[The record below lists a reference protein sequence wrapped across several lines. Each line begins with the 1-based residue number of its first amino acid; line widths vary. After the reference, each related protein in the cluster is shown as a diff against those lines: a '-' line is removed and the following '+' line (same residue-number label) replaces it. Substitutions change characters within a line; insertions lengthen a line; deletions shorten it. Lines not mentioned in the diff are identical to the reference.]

1 MMGNLLVT
9 DVAVFDS
16 RTGELVDGPVWI
28 RDGMIQAVGSS
39 ATDAAGTADQQIS
52 GAGGTVIPGLIDC
65 HCHAYGISLD
75 GAWIES
81 RERSY
86 VALVAARRLGAALR
100 RGFTTVRDVAGGDPG
115 LAAAIAEGLLP
126 APRYLYTGP
135 ALSQTG
141 GHGDPRSVD
150 EARCGCAG
158 AAGPTGSAVGGIGS
172 EVVDG
177 VDAVRAAV
185 RDRFRRG
192 AHAIKIMASGGVMS
206 LTDPIRHPQY
216 SAEEI
221 RAATDEAGRRGSYV
235 CAHAYSPEAIRHA
248 VINGVRSIEHGNL
261 LDSQTAEVMADH
273 DAVLIPTL
281 ATYDAMGR
289 LGAEIGMNPVSLAK
303 NAEVLDHGRRAIELA
318 RIAGV
323 TVGFGTDLMGELERE
338 QLNGLRLQCE
348 VDGIAATLQSAT
360 IVNAGIIGRD
370 DLGVVEPG
378 AVADLVMLP
387 GDVLADP
394 AVLWGERR
402 TVIQAG
408 RVVG

>member
-1 MMGNLLVT
+1 MANLLIT

-28 RDGMIQAVGSS
+28 ADGVIQVVGP
-39 ATDAAGTADQQIS
+39 AAADAAGAGTEQLS
-52 GAGGTVIPGLIDC
+52 GHGGTVIPGLIDC

-75 GAWIES
+75 GAWIAS
-81 RERSY
+81 RELSY
-86 VALVAARRLGAALR
+86 VALVAAQRLGAALR
-100 RGFTTVRDVAGGDPG
+100 RGFTTIRDVAGGDPG
-115 LAAAIAEGLLP
+115 LAAAIAEGRLP
-126 APRYLYTGP
+126 SPRYLYTGP

-150 EARCGCAG
+150 EVGCGCGVAHG
-158 AAGPTGSAVGGIGS
+158 VGRIDS

-177 VDAVRAAV
+177 VDALRAAV

-206 LTDPIRHPQY
+206 LTDPIRNPQY

-221 RAATDEAGRRGSYV
+221 RAVADEAARRGSYV
-235 CAHAYSPEAIRHA
+235 CAHAYSAEAIQHA
-248 VINGVRSIEHGNL
+248 VGNGVRSIEHGNL
-261 LDSQTAEVMADH
+261 LDSVTAELMADRG
-273 DAVLIPTL
+273 AVLIPTL

-289 LGAEIGMNPVSLAK
+289 LGVQIGMNPVSLTK

-318 RIAGV
+318 RAAGV

-338 QLNGLRLQCE
+338 QLNGLRLQAE
-348 VDGIAATLQSAT
+348 VEGIVHLLQAAT

-378 AVADLVMLP
+378 AVADLVILP
-387 GDVLADP
+387 GDVLAEP
-394 AVLWGERR
+394 GLLWGDRR

-408 RVVG
+408 RVVR